1 MSGVA
6 GSPSVVL
13 AGGGTAGHTSPL
25 IATAQQVLALAPEA
39 RVTAVGT
46 ARGLE
51 ITVVPAAGLTLELI
65 PPVPLPRKPS
75 KDLLLVPSRLG
86 RAVGD
91 AGRLLDRVGADVV
104 VGFGGYVST
113 PVYLAARRRKLPI
126 VIHEQNALPGLANR
140 LAARFTD
147 HVFTSFPGTPLP
159 HATCIGLPLRAG
171 ITDLDRGVARREA
184 RERFGL
190 PPTADSAVDAATA
203 KSVSGGPDAAQGQVL
218 LVSGGSQGAASL
230 NRAVIGSI
238 KTLLQSGISV
248 LHAVGPKNLTDDLV
262 TLTDSDT
269 GAVYQPLAYI
279 EEMDLAYA
287 AADLMLGRCGAS
299 TVLETAA
306 VGLPAVFVPYPHGNG
321 EQARNAAGVVAAGGG
336 VLLADADCTAD
347 WVQAEIPTLIRPDV
361 LVRMTRALA
370 GVGHR
375 DAATVLARE
384 TLVLAG
390 WKGGEAG
397 EGRTV

>member
-1 MSGVA
+1 MT
-6 GSPSVVL
+6 SVVL

-25 IATAQQVLALAPEA
+25 IATAQQVLQLAPEA

-51 ITVVPAAGLTLELI
+51 TTVVPAAGLTLELI
-65 PPVPLPRKPS
+65 PPVPLPRKPG

-91 AGRLLDRVGADVV
+91 AGRLLDKVGADVV

-140 LAARFTD
+140 LASRFTD
-147 HVFTSFPGTPLP
+147 HVFTSFADTPLP

-171 ITDLDRGVARREA
+171 ITDLDRVASRAAA
-184 RERFGL
+184 RVRLGL
-190 PPTADSAVDAATA
+190 PAE
-203 KSVSGGPDAAQGQVL
+203 GQVL

-238 KTLLQSGISV
+238 RTLLEAGISV
-248 LHAVGPKNLTDDLV
+248 LHAVGPKNLTDDLA
-262 TLTDSDT
+262 TLTDQGT
-269 GAVYQPLAYI
+269 CAVYLPLAYI
-279 EEMDLAYA
+279 EEMDVAYA

-347 WVQAEIPTLIRPDV
+347 WVTAEIPTLIRPDV
-361 LVRMTRALA
+361 LARMTRALA
-370 GVGHR
+370 GVGRR

-384 TLVLAG
+384 TLRLTG
-390 WKGGEAG
+390 WSDEDAV
-397 EGRTV
+397 EGRTG

>member
-1 MSGVA
+1 MT
-6 GSPSVVL
+6 SVVL

-25 IATAQQVLALAPEA
+25 IATAQQVLQLAPQA

-51 ITVVPAAGLTLELI
+51 TTVVPAAGLTLELI
-65 PPVPLPRKPS
+65 PPVPLPRKPG

-91 AGRLLDRVGADVV
+91 AGRLLDKVGADVV

-140 LAARFTD
+140 LASRFTD
-147 HVFTSFPGTPLP
+147 HVFTSFADTPLP

-171 ITDLDRGVARREA
+171 ITDLDRAASRAAARVRL
-184 RERFGL
+184 GL
-190 PPTADSAVDAATA
+190 PAE
-203 KSVSGGPDAAQGQVL
+203 GQVL

-238 KTLLQSGISV
+238 RALLEAGISV

-262 TLTDSDT
+262 TLTDQGT
-269 GAVYQPLAYI
+269 GAVYLPLAYI
-279 EEMDLAYA
+279 EEMDVAYA

-347 WVQAEIPTLIRPDV
+347 WVTAEIPTLIRPDV
-361 LVRMTRALA
+361 LARMTRALA
-370 GVGHR
+370 GVGRR

-384 TLVLAG
+384 TLRLTG
-390 WKGGEAG
+390 WSDEDAV
-397 EGRTV
+397 EGRTG

>member
-1 MSGVA
+1 M
-6 GSPSVVL
+6 
-13 AGGGTAGHTSPL
+13 
-25 IATAQQVLALAPEA
+25 
-39 RVTAVGT
+39 TAVGT

-51 ITVVPAAGLTLELI
+51 TTVVPAAGLTLELI
-65 PPVPLPRKPS
+65 PPVPLPRKPG

-91 AGRLLDRVGADVV
+91 AGRLLDKVGADVV

-140 LAARFTD
+140 LASRFTD
-147 HVFTSFPGTPLP
+147 HVFTSFADTPLP

-171 ITDLDRGVARREA
+171 ITDLDRAASRAAARVRL
-184 RERFGL
+184 GL
-190 PPTADSAVDAATA
+190 PAE
-203 KSVSGGPDAAQGQVL
+203 GQVL

-238 KTLLQSGISV
+238 RTLLEAGISV
-248 LHAVGPKNLTDDLV
+248 LHAVGPKNLTDDLA
-262 TLTDSDT
+262 TLTDQGT
-269 GAVYQPLAYI
+269 GAVYLPLAYI
-279 EEMDLAYA
+279 EEMDVAYA

-347 WVQAEIPTLIRPDV
+347 WVTAEIPTLIRPDV
-361 LVRMTRALA
+361 LARMTRALA
-370 GVGHR
+370 GVGRR

-384 TLVLAG
+384 TLRLTG
-390 WKGGEAG
+390 WSDEDAV
-397 EGRTV
+397 EGRTS

>member
-1 MSGVA
+1 MT
-6 GSPSVVL
+6 SVVL

-25 IATAQQVLALAPEA
+25 IATAQQVLELAPDA

-51 ITVVPAAGLTLELI
+51 TTVVPAAGLTLELI
-65 PPVPLPRKPS
+65 PPVPLPRKPG

-91 AGRLLDRVGADVV
+91 AGRLLDKVGADVV

-140 LAARFTD
+140 LASRFTD
-147 HVFTSFPGTPLP
+147 HVFTSFADTPLP
-159 HATCIGLPLRAG
+159 HASCIGLPLRAG
-171 ITDLDRGVARREA
+171 ITELDRAASRAGARA
-184 RERFGL
+184 QLGL
-190 PPTADSAVDAATA
+190 PAE
-203 KSVSGGPDAAQGQVL
+203 GQVL

-238 KTLLQSGISV
+238 RTLLEAGISV

-262 TLTDSDT
+262 TLTDADT
-269 GAVYQPLAYI
+269 GAVYLPLAYI
-279 EEMDLAYA
+279 ERMDVAYA

-347 WVQAEIPTLIRPDV
+347 WVAAEIPTLIRPDV
-361 LVRMTRALA
+361 LARMARALA

-384 TLVLAG
+384 TLQLAG
-390 WKGGEAG
+390 WTG
-397 EGRTV
+397 